1 MISIKSLSIKVGPI
15 FKKLKEYIVSP
26 IRGIL
31 VSLVCLISANLFGQ
45 TSEELVAKNLQA
57 KGGLD
62 KIKAINSIRMT
73 GSFDAGGFK
82 ATVGQESK
90 RPGMVRETFSV
101 QGMTQV
107 QAYDG
112 SSGWQISPFG
122 GRKDPELLGE
132 DDVRGLT
139 EDADFDGPLVD
150 AQAKG
155 NKIEY
160 LGHDQV
166 DGDDAYKL
174 KVTLKNGDI
183 FYYYL
188 DPDTYIEI
196 QVEKQQFIRGS
207 VRESVTVLGS
217 YKPVNGVMYPFF
229 IESGPKNN
237 PDARSRITVNKI
249 ETNVT
254 IDDSAFKIP
263 AAPAAAKPA
272 QK

>member
-1 MISIKSLSIKVGPI
+1 
-15 FKKLKEYIVSP
+15 VSVM
-26 IRGIL
+26 RNIL
-31 VSLVCLISANLFGQ
+31 ASLVCLMALNAFGQ
-45 TSEELVAKNLQA
+45 TAEELVAKNLQA
-57 KGGLD
+57 KGGVD
-62 KIKAINSIRMT
+62 KIKAIKSVRMR
-73 GSFDAGGFK
+73 GDFDAGGFK
-82 ATVGQESK
+82 ATIAEYSK
-90 RPGMVRETFSV
+90 RPDMVREMFTV

-122 GRKDPELLGE
+122 GRRDPELLGE
-132 DDVRGLT
+132 DDVRGLA
-139 EDADFDGPLVD
+139 EDADIDGPLVD

-207 VRESVTVLGS
+207 VRESITLLGS
-217 YKPVNGVMYPFF
+217 YKPVNGVMYPFS

-237 PDARSRITVNKI
+237 PNQWGKITVTKI
-249 ETNVT
+249 EANVP
-254 IDDSAFKIP
+254 IEDSEFKMP
-263 AAPAAAKPA
+263 AAPPATAKPTP
-272 QK
+272 K

>member
-1 MISIKSLSIKVGPI
+1 VIAIRSILAS
-15 FKKLKEYIVSP
+15 F
-26 IRGIL
+26 
-31 VSLVCLISANLFGQ
+31 VCLISVSVFAQ
-45 TSEELVAKNLQA
+45 TADELVAKNLQA
-57 KGGLD
+57 KGGVD
-62 KIKAINSIRMT
+62 KIKAIKSVRM
-73 GSFDAGGFK
+73 SANFDAGGFK
-82 ATVGQESK
+82 ATIAGYSK
-90 RPGMVRETFSV
+90 RPDMLRQMFTV

-122 GRKDPELLGE
+122 GRKDPEMLGE
-132 DDVRGLT
+132 DDVRGLA
-139 EDADFDGPLVD
+139 EDADMDGPLVD

-183 FYYYL
+183 LYYYL

-207 VRESVTVLGS
+207 VRESITMLGS
-217 YKPVNGVMYPFF
+217 YKPVNGVMFPFS

-237 PDARSRITVNKI
+237 PEQRGKITVTKI
-249 ETNVT
+249 EVNVP
-254 IDDSAFKIP
+254 IEDSEFKMP
-263 AAPAAAKPA
+263 AAPAAPPAAAKPTP
-272 QK
+272 K

>member
-1 MISIKSLSIKVGPI
+1 MTA
-15 FKKLKEYIVSP
+15 
-26 IRGIL
+26 IRSIL
-31 VSLVCLISANLFGQ
+31 VSAICFMTLSAAAQ
-45 TSEELVAKNLQA
+45 TADELVAKNLQA
-57 KGGLD
+57 KGGLE
-62 KIKAINSIRMT
+62 KIKAIKSVRMT
-73 GSFDAGGFK
+73 GDFDASGFK
-82 ATVGQESK
+82 ATVGTLSK
-90 RPGMVRETFSV
+90 RPDMVKESFSV

-132 DDVRGLT
+132 DDVRGLA

-160 LGHDQV
+160 MGHDQV

-196 QVEKQQFIRGS
+196 QVEKQQFIRGAL
-207 VRESVTVLGS
+207 RESVTVMGS

-229 IESGPKNN
+229 VESGPKNN
-237 PDARSRITVNKI
+237 PDARGKITFTKI
-249 ETNVT
+249 ETNVA
-254 IDDSAFKIP
+254 IDDGAFKMP
-263 AAPAAAKPA
+263 SAPAAAKPA
-272 QK
+272 PK

>member
-1 MISIKSLSIKVGPI
+1 MSVMRNVLA
-15 FKKLKEYIVSP
+15 
-26 IRGIL
+26 
-31 VSLVCLISANLFGQ
+31 SLVCLMALHAFGQ
-45 TSEELVAKNLQA
+45 TAEELVAKNLQA
-57 KGGLD
+57 KGGVD
-62 KIKAINSIRMT
+62 KIKAIKSVRMS
-73 GSFDAGGFK
+73 GDFDAGGFK
-82 ATVGQESK
+82 ATVAEYSK
-90 RPGMVRETFSV
+90 RPAMVREMFTV

-132 DDVRGLT
+132 DEVRGLS
-139 EDADFDGPLVD
+139 EDADMDGPLVD

-207 VRESVTVLGS
+207 VRESITMLGS
-217 YKPVNGVMYPFF
+217 YKPVNGVMYPFS

-237 PDARSRITVNKI
+237 PERRGKITVTKMEANVPI
-249 ETNVT
+249 E
-254 IDDSAFKIP
+254 DSEFKMP
-263 AAPAAAKPA
+263 AAPAAPPTAKPTP
-272 QK
+272 K

>member
-1 MISIKSLSIKVGPI
+1 VTAIRSILA
-15 FKKLKEYIVSP
+15 
-26 IRGIL
+26 
-31 VSLVCLISANLFGQ
+31 SLVCLMSVGAFAQ
-45 TSEELVAKNLQA
+45 TAEELVAKNLQA
-57 KGGLD
+57 KGGIE
-62 KIKAINSIRMT
+62 KIKAIKAVRMT
-73 GSFDAGGFK
+73 GNFDASGFK
-82 ATVGQESK
+82 ATVGTLSK
-90 RPGMVRETFSV
+90 RPDLVKESFSV

-132 DDVRGLT
+132 DDVRGLS

-150 AQAKG
+150 AQTKG

-166 DGDDAYKL
+166 DGDDAFKL

-196 QVEKQQFIRGS
+196 EVEKLQFIRGS
-207 VRESVTVLGS
+207 VRESVTVFGS

-237 PDARSRITVNKI
+237 PDQRGKITFTKI
-249 ETNVT
+249 EANVP
-254 IDDSAFKIP
+254 IDDGEFKMP

-272 QK
+272 TK

>member
-1 MISIKSLSIKVGPI
+1 
-15 FKKLKEYIVSP
+15 VSVM
-26 IRGIL
+26 RNVL
-31 VSLVCLISANLFGQ
+31 ASLVCLMALNAFGQ
-45 TSEELVAKNLQA
+45 TAEELVAKNLQA
-57 KGGLD
+57 KGGVD
-62 KIKAINSIRMT
+62 KIKAIKSVRMS
-73 GSFDAGGFK
+73 GDFDAGGFK
-82 ATVGQESK
+82 ATIAEYSK
-90 RPGMVRETFSV
+90 RPAMVREMFTV

-132 DDVRGLT
+132 DEVRGLS
-139 EDADFDGPLVD
+139 EDADMDGPLVD

-207 VRESVTVLGS
+207 VRESITMLGS

-237 PDARSRITVNKI
+237 PDQRGKITITKI
-249 ETNVT
+249 EANVP
-254 IDDSAFKIP
+254 IEDSEFKMP
-263 AAPAAAKPA
+263 AAAAPPAAAKPTP
-272 QK
+272 K

>member
-1 MISIKSLSIKVGPI
+1 MSVM
-15 FKKLKEYIVSP
+15 
-26 IRGIL
+26 RNIL
-31 VSLVCLISANLFGQ
+31 ASLVCLMALNAFGQ
-45 TSEELVAKNLQA
+45 TAEELVAKNLQA
-57 KGGLD
+57 KGGVD
-62 KIKAINSIRMT
+62 KIKAIKSVRMI
-73 GSFDAGGFK
+73 GNFDAGGFK
-82 ATVGQESK
+82 ATIAEYSK
-90 RPGMVRETFSV
+90 RPDMVREMFTV

-112 SSGWQISPFG
+112 SNGWQISPFG

-132 DDVRGLT
+132 DDVRGLS

-207 VRESVTVLGS
+207 VRESITMLGS

-237 PDARSRITVNKI
+237 PDQRGKITVTKI
-249 ETNVT
+249 EANVP
-254 IDDSAFKIP
+254 IEDSEFKMP
-263 AAPAAAKPA
+263 AAPAAPPAAAKPTP
-272 QK
+272 K

>member
-1 MISIKSLSIKVGPI
+1 MSVMRN
-15 FKKLKEYIVSP
+15 IVA
-26 IRGIL
+26 
-31 VSLVCLISANLFGQ
+31 SLVCLMALNAFGQ
-45 TSEELVAKNLQA
+45 TAEELVAKNLQA
-57 KGGLD
+57 KGGVD
-62 KIKAINSIRMT
+62 KIKAIKSVRMS
-73 GSFDAGGFK
+73 GNFDAGGFK
-82 ATVGQESK
+82 ATVAQYSK
-90 RPGMVRETFSV
+90 RPDMVREMFTV

-132 DDVRGLT
+132 DDVRGLS
-139 EDADFDGPLVD
+139 EDADIDGPLVD

-196 QVEKQQFIRGS
+196 QIEKQQFIRGS
-207 VRESVTVLGS
+207 VRESITMLGS
-217 YKPVNGVMYPFF
+217 FKPVNGVMYPYF
-229 IESGPKNN
+229 IESGPKNLSLIHISE
-237 PDARSRITVNKI
+237 PTRH
-249 ETNVT
+249 
-254 IDDSAFKIP
+254 
-263 AAPAAAKPA
+263 
-272 QK
+272 

>member
-1 MISIKSLSIKVGPI
+1 M
-15 FKKLKEYIVSP
+15 
-26 IRGIL
+26 RNIL
-31 VSLVCLISANLFGQ
+31 ASLVCLMALNAFGQ
-45 TSEELVAKNLQA
+45 TAEELVAKNLQA
-57 KGGLD
+57 KGGVD
-62 KIKAINSIRMT
+62 KIKAIKSVRMS
-73 GSFDAGGFK
+73 GNFDAGGFK
-82 ATVGQESK
+82 ATIAEYSK
-90 RPGMVRETFSV
+90 RPDLVRETFTL

-112 SSGWQISPFG
+112 SNGWQISPFG
-122 GRKDPELLGE
+122 GRKDPETLGE
-132 DDVRGLT
+132 DDVRGLA

-150 AQAKG
+150 PQSKG

-174 KVTLKNGDI
+174 KITRKNGDI

-196 QVEKQQFIRGS
+196 QIEKQQFIRGS

-237 PDARSRITVNKI
+237 PERRGKITVTKI
-249 ETNVT
+249 EANVP
-254 IDDSAFKIP
+254 IEDSEFKMP
-263 AAPAAAKPA
+263 AAPAAPPAAAKPTP
-272 QK
+272 K

>member
-1 MISIKSLSIKVGPI
+1 MIAIRSILA
-15 FKKLKEYIVSP
+15 
-26 IRGIL
+26 
-31 VSLVCLISANLFGQ
+31 SLVFFIALNGFAQ
-45 TSEELVAKNLQA
+45 TAEELVAKNLQA
-57 KGGLD
+57 KGGVD
-62 KIKAINSIRMT
+62 KIKAIKSLRMA
-73 GSFDAGGFK
+73 GNFDAGDFK
-82 ATVGQESK
+82 ATVGELSK
-90 RPGMVRETFSV
+90 RPDMVKETFSL

-112 SSGWQISPFG
+112 SSGWQISPFS
-122 GRKDPELLGE
+122 GRKDPEMLGE
-132 DDVRGLT
+132 DDTRGLS

-160 LGHDQV
+160 MGHDQV

-196 QVEKQQFIRGS
+196 QIEKQQFIRGS
-207 VRESVTVLGS
+207 VRESVTMLGS
-217 YKPVNGVMYPFF
+217 YKPVNGVMYPFS

-237 PDARSRITVNKI
+237 PEQRGKVTVTRMEANI
-249 ETNVT
+249 PVEDNE
-254 IDDSAFKIP
+254 FKMPASP
-263 AAPAAAKPA
+263 AAPPA
-272 QK
+272 TKSTPK

>member
-1 MISIKSLSIKVGPI
+1 V
-15 FKKLKEYIVSP
+15 
-26 IRGIL
+26 
-31 VSLVCLISANLFGQ
+31 VCLISVSVWSQ
-45 TSEELVAKNLQA
+45 TAEELVAKNLQA
-57 KGGLD
+57 KGGIE
-62 KIKAINSIRMT
+62 KIKAIKSVRMA
-73 GSFDAGGFK
+73 GQFESGGFK

-90 RPGMVRETFSV
+90 RPEMLRETFTV
-101 QGMTQV
+101 QGMTQI

-112 SSGWQISPFG
+112 STGWQISPFG

-132 DDVRGLT
+132 DDLRGLS
-139 EDADFDGPLVD
+139 ENADFDGPLMD

-174 KVTLKNGDI
+174 KITLKNGDI

-196 QVEKQQFIRGS
+196 QIERQQFIRGS
-207 VRESVTVLGS
+207 VRESITLLGS
-217 YKPVNGVMYPFF
+217 YKPVNGVMYPYY

-237 PDARSRITVNKI
+237 PDQRGKITISKI
-249 ETNVT
+249 EANVP
-254 IDDSAFKIP
+254 IDDGAFKMP
-263 AAPAAAKPA
+263 AGPAAKP
-272 QK
+272 K